1 MNTKYFGDITI
12 HEDEIIT
19 FPTGVF
25 GFEDNTQYVLLSFK
39 DDTEESSEDF
49 LMCLQSVEDS
59 DLALIVMNPYYI
71 QPNYDPY
78 QVSDKIF
85 AEISLGEE
93 TKHTVTC
100 VAVIREDFKQSTIN
114 LKCPIFINL
123 ENNLAKQI
131 ILEDTNYS
139 MRHPIAEKE
148 V

>member
-12 HEDEIIT
+12 HEDKVIK

-25 GFEDNTQYVLLSFK
+25 GFEDKTKYALLSFK
-39 DDTEESSEDF
+39 DDDEESSEDF

-59 DLALIVMNPYYI
+59 GLALIVMNPYYI
-71 QPNYDPY
+71 YPDYDPY
-78 QVSDKIF
+78 QVSDKVF
-85 AEISLGEE
+85 DEISLGDT

-100 VAVIREDFKQSTIN
+100 VAVIRDDFEKSTIN

-131 ILEDTNYS
+131 ILEDSDYS
-139 MRHPIAEKE
+139 MRHLISTKE

>member
-12 HEDEIIT
+12 QEDKVIT

-25 GFEDNTQYVLLSFK
+25 GFEDKTKYVLLSFK
-39 DDTEESSEDF
+39 DEDEESSEDF

-59 DLALIVMNPYYI
+59 GLALIVMNPYYI
-71 QPNYDPY
+71 YPDYDPY
-78 QVSDKIF
+78 QISDKVF
-85 AEISLGEE
+85 GEIALGQV

-100 VAVIREDFKQSTIN
+100 VAVIRDDFKESTIN

-131 ILEDTNYS
+131 ILEDSDYS
-139 MRHPIAEKE
+139 MRHPISTKE